1 MDTRAAREIANRNNP
16 PRLIRVGD
24 PTREIRARGEKF
36 DISPFGERER
46 EREGTQIRRRR
57 LTLDSPYPF
66 FRSIIRFR
74 ER

>member
-1 MDTRAAREIANRNNP
+1 MDTRAAREIANRNNL

-46 EREGTQIRRRR
+46 ERGRK
-57 LTLDSPYPF
+57 
-66 FRSIIRFR
+66 
-74 ER
+74 

>member
-46 EREGTQIRRRR
+46 ERGDANKEKAIEGDVR
-57 LTLDSPYPF
+57 
-66 FRSIIRFR
+66 
-74 ER
+74 

>member
-46 EREGTQIRRRR
+46 ERERGRK
-57 LTLDSPYPF
+57 
-66 FRSIIRFR
+66 
-74 ER
+74 